1 MATTDEDLE
10 ARVAALEK
18 LVAERPTRE
27 EVEQI
32 VEKSREELRDATVE
46 AIESVAEAS
55 KRSISELQQSA
66 IDSVQQ
72 AVESIKGVPER
83 LDSVQQTV
91 VDSLKGVPEK
101 LNSIQQV
108 VESIRGVPEKLD
120 NLAEKVNRLSG
131 AYDLGKW
138 VAAIILGGIG
148 YGIYHISDKLSEIIT
163 LLGKLT
169 EG

>member
-46 AIESVAEAS
+46 VIESVAEAS

-83 LDSVQQTV
+83 LDSVQQT

>member
-1 MATTDEDLE
+1 MATTDEDLA

-18 LVAERPTRE
+18 VVAERPTRE

-32 VEKSREELRDATVE
+32 VEKSREELPDAAVE
-46 AIESVAEAS
+46 AIESVVEAI
-55 KRSISELQQSA
+55 KQSISESQQSA
-66 IDSVQQ
+66 IGGVQQ
-72 AVESIKGVPER
+72 VVESVRGVPEKLDSLQQTVDSFKGVPER
-83 LDSVQQTV
+83 LDSLQQTV
-91 VDSLKGVPEK
+91 DSFKG
-101 LNSIQQV
+101 L
-108 VESIRGVPEKLD
+108 PEKLD

-163 LLGKLT
+163 LLGKLA